1 MVIKALGQIDLGV
14 RGGGFFV
21 PGDHVD
27 APAATA
33 AELVALG
40 VAEIIEG
47 AGAGDDV
54 TRLSGIGPASAG
66 QLAAAGV
73 HTLADLATISDE
85 DAGRL
90 PGSLG
95 KRVLESFR
103 AAARE
108 LLDGGRLTRLSGIG
122 PASAGQLAAA
132 GVHTLADLATISDED
147 AGRLPGSLGKRVLES
162 FRAAARELLDGG
174 DDS

>member
-21 PGDHVD
+21 PGDHVEV
-27 APAATA
+27 PAATA

-40 VAEIIEG
+40 VAEIVEG
-47 AGAGDDV
+47 AGGV

-108 LLDGGRLTRLSGIG
+108 LLDGGRLTRLSGIR

-162 FRAAARELLDGG
+162 FRAAARELLDGVG